1 MRSAEDLRLLSE
13 LLDQALDLT
22 DAERETW
29 LGGLHGEAARLAPTL
44 RELLARSGARE
55 TADLLQRGPSFTAVG
70 GDAAG
75 PGFAV
80 GDTVGPYRLL
90 RELGRGGMGEVWLAE
105 RSDGQL
111 KRQVALKLPM
121 LGLRRSMLV
130 ERFARER
137 DILGALVHPHIAR
150 LYDAGITDDG
160 QPYMALEVVEGTNLG
175 AYCDRH
181 RLGTAQRLALAMQ
194 VLDAVQ
200 YAHTR
205 LVIHRDL
212 KPSNILVTDDGQ
224 VRLLDFG
231 VAKLLADADGV
242 ERTQLTQLAGQAFT
256 PDYASPEQV
265 RGDTLGTASDVYS
278 LGVVLYELLCG
289 RRPYKLKLSSAAQ
302 LEQAILEAEPQPP
315 SSCVDAEA
323 ATARNTTAPKLRR
336 ELHGELDTIVL
347 KALKKRPEERYGT
360 VAALAEDLRRFRE
373 GEPVLARPDSFAY
386 RARKYVLRNKLVVGS
401 GTAVVLALSGGLG
414 VATWQYR
421 QAVEQAR
428 IAREEAKT
436 SAAVQGFME
445 DIFTANSTDQ
455 TDPAKARK
463 TTAEELLDI
472 AGRKM
477 EGAMLEAPK
486 SRLRMLNVLN
496 GLYSQ
501 LGLDDKAVTTA
512 KLALDLTSQPGFT
525 VQDHLDSLGRYVGA
539 LGTAGRYK
547 ESDQWQAR
555 REALARESRI
565 SDPLVLGRIAI
576 DRANLDYEKNH
587 PVEAFSHAD
596 EALGLLRKAGDKAAL
611 VDALTLQAVIAGHIT
626 GREPLALSA
635 LQEAKLLVEGEGGRL
650 NGSLMQIYGQLSEI
664 STRLDDPAGA
674 VSYARQAFALA
685 KAAHTPDEDMARY
698 ESRAVAKAL
707 SFAGRP
713 MEALEYLDKAW
724 QLSDPSGP
732 EIKSFV
738 QYGLLIRWG
747 VTQVE
752 TGRAEAALVTTD
764 RLRRLREAMPELKG
778 NPQETVIR
786 VAALRELGQLDA
798 ADDAWQTLMRN
809 APPEINAARLGW
821 ISVAEMNLSRANAAQ
836 AKAAVLDAVSHQ
848 VVGTSL
854 RPRLEADVF
863 LARVALMEGQLD
875 EVDRL
880 TGHALKEIEAFAQ
893 RGALADLEAQM
904 LWIRSRMLLERHDAA
919 AALPLAQHAVELFE
933 AVVDPAL
940 SLKLAR
946 ILGSLAQAQFM
957 IGHADQARETF
968 RRMKTIYEQHPN
980 IGPTV
985 GAELAS
991 VAQELSARS

>member
-1 MRSAEDLRLLSE
+1 MTPADLSRLST
-13 LLDQALDLT
+13 LLDEALDLPVS
-22 DAERETW
+22 EREAW
-29 LGGLHGEAARLAPTL
+29 LAALDGEAATLAPTL
-44 RELLARSGARE
+44 RNLLARSASRN
-55 TADLLQRGPSFTAVG
+55 TADLLQRGPSFTVIG

-75 PGFAV
+75 PAFAV
-80 GDTVGPYRLL
+80 GHTVGPYRLL

-121 LGLRRSMLV
+121 PGLRRSMLV

-137 DILGALVHPHIAR
+137 DILGGLVHPHIAR
-150 LYDAGITDDG
+150 LYDAGIAADG
-160 QPYMALEVVEGTNLG
+160 QPYMALEVVEGTSLG
-175 AYCDRH
+175 AYCDQH
-181 RLGTAQRLALAMQ
+181 RLGTVQRLALAMQ

-212 KPSNILVTDDGQ
+212 KPANIFVTDDGQ

-231 VAKLLADADGV
+231 VAKLLAAEDGV

-323 ATARNTTAPKLRR
+323 ATARSTTAPKLRR

-347 KALKKRPEERYGT
+347 KALKKKPEERYGT
-360 VAALAEDLRRFRE
+360 AAALAEDLRRYRE

-386 RARKYVLRNKLVVGS
+386 RAGKFIRRNKLAAGS
-401 GTAVVLALSGGLG
+401 VTAVVLAIGGGLG
-414 VATWQYR
+414 GALWQYR
-421 QAVEQAR
+421 QAIEQAR
-428 IAREEAKT
+428 IAREEART
-436 SAAVQGFME
+436 AAAVQGFME

-477 EGAMLEAPK
+477 EEAMLDAPK
-486 SRLRMLNVLN
+486 ARLRMLNVLN

-501 LGLDDKAVTTA
+501 LGLSDKAVTAA
-512 KLALDLTSQPGFT
+512 KLALDLTSRRGFT
-525 VQDHLDSLGRYVGA
+525 VLDQLDSLGRYVSA
-539 LGTAGRYK
+539 LGTAGRYA

-555 REALARESRI
+555 REALAREWRI

-596 EALGLLRKAGDKAAL
+596 EALGLLRKSGDKAAL

-635 LQEAKLLVEGEGGRL
+635 LQEAKELVEGEGGRL
-650 NGSLMQIYGQLSEI
+650 NASLMEIYGQLSEV

-674 VSYARQAFALA
+674 VSYAKQAFALA

-707 SFAGRP
+707 SYAGRP
-713 MEALEYLDKAW
+713 LEALEYLDKAW
-724 QLSDPSGP
+724 QLSDPSRP
-732 EIKSFV
+732 ETKSFI

-752 TGRAEAALVTTD
+752 TGRAEAALVTTE

-786 VAALRELGQLDA
+786 VTALRELGQLDA
-798 ADDAWQTLMRN
+798 ADDAWQALMRN

-821 ISVAEMNLSRANAAQ
+821 ASVAEMNLSRANATQ
-836 AKAAVLDAVSHQ
+836 ARAAVLDAVSHQ

-854 RPRLEADVF
+854 RPRLEADFF
-863 LARVALMEGQLD
+863 LARAALIEGQLD

-880 TGHALKEIEAFAQ
+880 TGEALKRIEAFAQ
-893 RGALADLEAQM
+893 RGALADLEAKM

-919 AALPLAQHAVELFE
+919 AALPLAQRAVALFE
-933 AVVDPAL
+933 AVVDPAV

-957 IGHADQARETF
+957 TGHADQARDTF
-968 RRMKTIYEQHPN
+968 RRMKTIHEQHRN

-985 GAELAS
+985 RAELAS
-991 VAQELSARS
+991 VARELSARS